1 MNENTLEFIDADTG
15 DVLAD
20 TALTA
25 PVVEDAETL
34 VGEVVDLDRPFM
46 TTAFE
51 DYSVTEGL
59 LLLLVLL
66 TFLQICIKL
75 VKEGFWWL

>member
-1 MNENTLEFIDADTG
+1 MNEDIMAITDADPG

-20 TALTA
+20 TDLTS

-34 VGEVVDLDRPFM
+34 TGEVVDLDRPFM

-51 DYSVTEGL
+51 DYSVAEGL

-66 TFLQICIKL
+66 TFLQLCIKL